1 MAKSVSQE
9 ILDTAEAV
17 FREHLKDRGLK
28 YTPPRRDILH
38 AVMSIDEHF
47 EAEQLLLDLRQRGRR
62 VAKATIYRTL
72 PILVSCNILKAVR
85 FEDKQTHYEHTFGE
99 DPHDHMVCVRC
110 GRIIEFDSRDVVRL
124 RAIMADRFK
133 FHDTGHRFQI
143 TGLCQACVASC
154 PAARRPFVMSKAK
167 APKAL
172 ANKGRHKTAR
182 STP

>member
-1 MAKSVSQE
+1 MAKAVSQE
-9 ILDTAEAV
+9 VLNTAEAV

-28 YTPPRRDILH
+28 YTPPRQDILQ

-47 EAEQLLLDLRQRGRR
+47 EAEQLLLELRQRGKR

-110 GRIIEFDSRDVVRL
+110 GRIIEFDSRDVVRMRTL
-124 RAIMADRFK
+124 MADRFK

-143 TGLCQACVASC
+143 TGLCESCVESC
-154 PAARRPFVMSKAK
+154 PAARRPFVMSTSSGRGS
-167 APKAL
+167 
-172 ANKGRHKTAR
+172 ANKGRRKRAR
-182 STP
+182 

>member
-1 MAKSVSQE
+1 MAKSVSQD

-28 YTPPRRDILH
+28 YTPPRQDILH
-38 AVMSIDEHF
+38 AIMSIDEHF
-47 EAEQLLLDLRQRGRR
+47 EAEQLLLELRQRGKR

-72 PILVSCNILKAVR
+72 PLLVSCNILKAVR
-85 FEDKQTHYEHTFGE
+85 FADKQTHYEHTFGE

-143 TGLCQACVASC
+143 TGLCETCVQSC
-154 PAARRPFVMSKAK
+154 PAARRPFVMSKAGK
-167 APKAL
+167 RSAS
-172 ANKGRHKTAR
+172 KGRRKRGR
-182 STP
+182 SRA